1 MVFSSTAFLFIFFPI
16 VYLLYIVMPNI
27 KAKNILLIVFSLLF
41 YAFGEPKAILLMIFS
56 IIINYI
62 LSLLIVKY
70 EKYAK
75 VFLIFGIVVDLGILC
90 IFKYLGFILNTI
102 SNVFNISVPNVEI
115 ALPIGISFFTFQAL
129 SYLIDVYKDKSLVQ
143 KNILNIILYIS
154 FFPQL
159 IAGPIIKYYDMEYQ
173 IYNRTIS
180 LDNTIK
186 GLKRLIYGL
195 SKKLLI
201 ANNIG
206 IVVDNIFSM
215 NNQDINILTAWIG
228 GLSYALQIYFDFS
241 GYSDMAIGLS
251 KTFGFEFKE
260 NFNYPYSSLS
270 MKDFWNRWHI
280 SVSSW
285 FKEYL
290 YFSLGG
296 NRKGALRT
304 NINKI
309 IVFFCTGLWHGAN
322 FTFILWGLIHGTL
335 LMLEYYQIIPTN
347 KIKNTFIKRI
357 YVIVCVTITF
367 VIFRAD
373 TVSQGLFF
381 IKQMFI
387 GYSFDNNTLSYTLEL
402 LTPSF
407 LITFVLGCILSMPIK
422 NSFNKIVEK
431 STKKEIISVVN
442 YGISIVLLFMC
453 IVNLSLANYNP
464 FIYNNF

>member
-1 MVFSSTAFLFIFFPI
+1 
-16 VYLLYIVMPNI
+16 MPNI

-41 YAFGEPKAILLMIFS
+41 YAFGKPKAILLMIFS

-102 SNVFNISVPNVEI
+102 SNVFNISVPNMEI
-115 ALPIGISFFTFQAL
+115 ALPIGIYFFTFQAL

-159 IAGPIIKYYDMEYQ
+159 IARHIIKYYDMEYQ

-215 NNQDINILTAWIG
+215 NNQDINILTA
-228 GLSYALQIYFDFS
+228 
-241 GYSDMAIGLS
+241 
-251 KTFGFEFKE
+251 
-260 NFNYPYSSLS
+260 
-270 MKDFWNRWHI
+270 
-280 SVSSW
+280 
-285 FKEYL
+285 
-290 YFSLGG
+290 
-296 NRKGALRT
+296 
-304 NINKI
+304 
-309 IVFFCTGLWHGAN
+309 
-322 FTFILWGLIHGTL
+322 
-335 LMLEYYQIIPTN
+335 
-347 KIKNTFIKRI
+347 
-357 YVIVCVTITF
+357 
-367 VIFRAD
+367 
-373 TVSQGLFF
+373 
-381 IKQMFI
+381 
-387 GYSFDNNTLSYTLEL
+387 
-402 LTPSF
+402 
-407 LITFVLGCILSMPIK
+407 
-422 NSFNKIVEK
+422 
-431 STKKEIISVVN
+431 
-442 YGISIVLLFMC
+442 
-453 IVNLSLANYNP
+453 
-464 FIYNNF
+464 

>member
-1 MVFSSTAFLFIFFPI
+1 
-16 VYLLYIVMPNI
+16 MPNI

-41 YAFGEPKAILLMIFS
+41 YAFGEHKAILLMIFS

-115 ALPIGISFFTFQAL
+115 ALPIGIYFFTFQAL

-159 IAGPIIKYYDMEYQ
+159 ITRHIIKYYDMEYQ

-215 NNQDINILTAWIG
+215 NNQDINILTA
-228 GLSYALQIYFDFS
+228 
-241 GYSDMAIGLS
+241 
-251 KTFGFEFKE
+251 
-260 NFNYPYSSLS
+260 
-270 MKDFWNRWHI
+270 
-280 SVSSW
+280 
-285 FKEYL
+285 
-290 YFSLGG
+290 
-296 NRKGALRT
+296 
-304 NINKI
+304 
-309 IVFFCTGLWHGAN
+309 
-322 FTFILWGLIHGTL
+322 
-335 LMLEYYQIIPTN
+335 
-347 KIKNTFIKRI
+347 
-357 YVIVCVTITF
+357 
-367 VIFRAD
+367 
-373 TVSQGLFF
+373 
-381 IKQMFI
+381 
-387 GYSFDNNTLSYTLEL
+387 
-402 LTPSF
+402 
-407 LITFVLGCILSMPIK
+407 
-422 NSFNKIVEK
+422 
-431 STKKEIISVVN
+431 
-442 YGISIVLLFMC
+442 
-453 IVNLSLANYNP
+453 
-464 FIYNNF
+464 

>member
-1 MVFSSTAFLFIFFPI
+1 M
-16 VYLLYIVMPNI
+16 
-27 KAKNILLIVFSLLF
+27 IVFSLLF
-41 YAFGEPKAILLMIFS
+41 YAFGEHKAILLMIFS

-115 ALPIGISFFTFQAL
+115 ALPIGIYFFTFQAL

-159 IAGPIIKYYDMEYQ
+159 IARHIIKYYDMEYQ

-215 NNQDINILTAWIG
+215 NNQDINILTA
-228 GLSYALQIYFDFS
+228 
-241 GYSDMAIGLS
+241 
-251 KTFGFEFKE
+251 
-260 NFNYPYSSLS
+260 
-270 MKDFWNRWHI
+270 
-280 SVSSW
+280 
-285 FKEYL
+285 
-290 YFSLGG
+290 
-296 NRKGALRT
+296 
-304 NINKI
+304 
-309 IVFFCTGLWHGAN
+309 
-322 FTFILWGLIHGTL
+322 
-335 LMLEYYQIIPTN
+335 
-347 KIKNTFIKRI
+347 
-357 YVIVCVTITF
+357 
-367 VIFRAD
+367 
-373 TVSQGLFF
+373 
-381 IKQMFI
+381 
-387 GYSFDNNTLSYTLEL
+387 
-402 LTPSF
+402 
-407 LITFVLGCILSMPIK
+407 
-422 NSFNKIVEK
+422 
-431 STKKEIISVVN
+431 
-442 YGISIVLLFMC
+442 
-453 IVNLSLANYNP
+453 
-464 FIYNNF
+464 

>member
-1 MVFSSTAFLFIFFPI
+1 
-16 VYLLYIVMPNI
+16 
-27 KAKNILLIVFSLLF
+27 
-41 YAFGEPKAILLMIFS
+41 
-56 IIINYI
+56 
-62 LSLLIVKY
+62 
-70 EKYAK
+70 
-75 VFLIFGIVVDLGILC
+75 
-90 IFKYLGFILNTI
+90 
-102 SNVFNISVPNVEI
+102 
-115 ALPIGISFFTFQAL
+115 
-129 SYLIDVYKDKSLVQ
+129 
-143 KNILNIILYIS
+143 
-154 FFPQL
+154 
-159 IAGPIIKYYDMEYQ
+159 
-173 IYNRTIS
+173 
-180 LDNTIK
+180 
-186 GLKRLIYGL
+186 
-195 SKKLLI
+195 
-201 ANNIG
+201 
-206 IVVDNIFSM
+206 
-215 NNQDINILTAWIG
+215 
-228 GLSYALQIYFDFS
+228 
-241 GYSDMAIGLS
+241 
-251 KTFGFEFKE
+251 
-260 NFNYPYSSLS
+260 